1 MQRNRM
7 AQFGS
12 VLLVAWLARDTL
24 GGCARGDQLG
34 EGPGL
39 GDAAILTADDSSS
52 GSPGNFAT
60 SGVGLGSSGSDMGA
74 SGAGVAARTGIDAGG
89 AGTSGSATS
98 GAATAGTTT
107 SGADMSGS
115 AAAGAATSGSIGSGS
130 ATASGSATTGTA
142 TSGTATSAGA
152 TSGAAT
158 SGTAGSGMATT
169 GSAASGT
176 ASSGNAALTVVA
188 RLAIDGPNYVGVD
201 YPGQWQAS
209 PVGTACGPYGYET
222 SRALH
227 GTNDAPLFRGEVHGN
242 PVKCTIGTALAS
254 GTYRVRLYFAETYW
268 GPGCASPGGVGTR
281 VFDIVLETTTV
292 LRNFDIFA
300 ESGGCIASTTSTSGV
315 PVVKTFDISVTD
327 GTLDISL
334 PATHDN
340 GKISALEVL
349 GPL

>member
-1 MQRNRM
+1 M
-7 AQFGS
+7 AKFGN
-12 VLLVAWLARDTL
+12 VLLVAWLARSTV

-39 GDAAILTADDSSS
+39 GDAAILTVDDSSS

-60 SGVGLGSSGSDMGA
+60 SGVGLGGSGSDMGA
-74 SGAGVAARTGIDAGG
+74 SGAGVNAGTGVAAGG
-89 AGTSGSATS
+89 GGMSGSVTS

-107 SGADMSGS
+107 SGTGVSGS
-115 AAAGAATSGSIGSGS
+115 AAAGAATAGSTGSGS
-130 ATASGSATTGTA
+130 ATTSGSASAGTA
-142 TSGTATSAGA
+142 TSGTGVSAGA

-158 SGTAGSGMATT
+158 SGTAASGMATS
-169 GSAASGT
+169 GGAGSGT

-188 RLAIDGPNYVGVD
+188 RLAVDGPNYVGVD

-222 SRALH
+222 SRTVH

-254 GTYRVRLYFAETYW
+254 GTYRVRLYFAEIYW

-281 VFDIVLETTTV
+281 VFDIVLEATTV
-292 LRNFDIFA
+292 LRNLDVFA
-300 ESGGCIASTTSTSGV
+300 ESGGCLASTTSTSGV

-340 GKISALEVL
+340 AKISALEVL